1 MINPQTFLY
10 EKNISTL
17 KEIQA
22 RNWKVIWVLTKWD
35 ENKNLYDD
43 AIFIP
48 KQKWVLTPFLTATVL
63 DLFAYY
69 MADYLWREIDKP
81 RNLAKSV
88 TVE

>member
-1 MINPQTFLY
+1 MLNICLCLR
-10 EKNISTL
+10 KNISTL

-22 RNWKVIWVLTKWD
+22 RNWKVIGVITKGD
-35 ENKNLYDD
+35 ENKDLYND
-43 AIFIP
+43 IIEIP
-48 KQKWVLTPFLTATVL
+48 YIKEELTPFLVATAL

-69 MADYLWREIDKP
+69 MVKVLEREIDKP